1 MDFLILTCLFG
12 LLFLGVADNQ
22 ATLALLPSIG
32 QSFDARIL
40 GRGFLITAYSLGA
53 AVASLGAGMLSD
65 HYGRKRFLQWAILVF
80 GVSSWLTSRM
90 ADFHGLVLTR
100 VVTGLAAGT
109 LSTCTLAF
117 AGDWFAYRVRGRAV
131 GIISSAYFA
140 GPILGV
146 PAATELAERMGW
158 QSAYVVLAGGALLG
172 WILTLR
178 LPQDRPGSERMAVS
192 GIIRVARETFRGFL
206 GRRDTVGVVGVAF
219 LVSGGLV
226 GFLAYLSQWLREDLG
241 LATSMVGMI
250 WMFGGLV
257 ALIGAPLGGLLA
269 DRWGKKSVAVGSN
282 ILLALALISI
292 PWTRWGIPLLILF
305 GLISLASAFRQGPL
319 TALITG
325 LVSRKQRGSL
335 IALRNVSSQLGI
347 AASTVVGGIFYEQR
361 GYPAVTLTCALMTLG
376 AVYLLA
382 AHIREPRDGEP
393 ARESS

>member
-32 QSFDARIL
+32 QSFDVRIL
-40 GRGFLITAYSLGA
+40 GRGLLITAYSLGA

-80 GVSSWLTSRM
+80 SVSSWLTSRT

-100 VVTGLAAGT
+100 VLTGLAAGT
-109 LSTCTLAF
+109 LSTCTVAF

-146 PAATELAERMGW
+146 PAATELANRMGW
-158 QSAYVVLAGGALLG
+158 QSAYVVLASGALLG

-178 LPQDRPGSERMAVS
+178 LPQDQPQSERMAIS
-192 GIIRVARETFRGFL
+192 EIIRVTRETFRGFL
-206 GRRDTVGVVGVAF
+206 GRRDTVGVVGIAF

-241 LATSMVGMI
+241 LATSTVGRI
-250 WMFGGLV
+250 WALGGLV
-257 ALIGAPLGGLLA
+257 ALIGAPLGGLLS

-325 LVSRKQRGSL
+325 LVSREQRGSL

-347 AASTVVGGIFYEQR
+347 AASTVVGGVLYEQR
-361 GYPAVTLTCALMTLG
+361 GYSAVTLMCALMTLG

-382 AHIREPRDGEP
+382 AYISEPLDGEP
-393 ARESS
+393 AKESS